1 MTRLTLALCALAALA
16 TAGCA
21 TKNYGRQGE
30 LTDFETRT
38 MNCREIEL
46 ETARVHGFLNHVE
59 KESDFD
65 GRSILSFLG
74 DFGVGNVLEKS
85 SAVSSA
91 TTRLAQLDRARVGK
105 GCGGHAVAGQAAPST
120 QALAAPSVA
129 ATRDPGP
136 AAPAQTTAAKPP
148 LQLGRDGWQA
158 DKALRGAGCGS
169 KAQASLTSRGPGF
182 ELYSATCIGGDVM
195 KVRCEMGSCTVVQ

>member
-1 MTRLTLALCALAALA
+1 MTRLTLALCASAALA

-30 LTDFETRT
+30 LTDFESRT

-46 ETARVHGFLNHVE
+46 EAARVKGFLNHVE

-65 GRSILSFLG
+65 GRSVLSFLG
-74 DFGVGNVLEKS
+74 DFGVGNVMEKS

-91 TTRLAQLDRARVGK
+91 TTRLAQLDRARASR
-105 GCGGHAVAGQAAPST
+105 GCGGQAVAGQAAPSP
-120 QALAAPSVA
+120 QALAVTPVA
-129 ATRDPGP
+129 AARDPGT
-136 AAPAQTTAAKPP
+136 AAQAPATKAP

-169 KAQASLTSRGPGF
+169 KAQASLTTRGPGF

-195 KVRCEMGSCTVVQ
+195 KVRCEMGTCTVVQ